1 MSCHGHDTPATAQ
14 QMEPSSRSQQG
25 VAMRMC
31 TILLAAVLLAAG
43 AMADSNAEFV
53 YPPDGSAL
61 VFNMMD
67 TVMVTYTT
75 NYEDVIL
82 YTFCQPGVGK
92 MS

>member
-1 MSCHGHDTPATAQ
+1 
-14 QMEPSSRSQQG
+14 
-25 VAMRMC
+25 MRMC

-75 NYEDVIL
+75 NYEDVTL